1 MPVGNIFQKLHLRL
15 VAHSRPFSQSE
26 EEEEER
32 TLEDD
37 DEEEAPDIVMTWNMA
52 KYLPE
57 DGSIQVGRHKHVQEA
72 GAGCYEEFSVVDEKD
87 FSNVKNK
94 KQTWSW
100 SKLANFIES
109 FKKITTSEL
118 CTYHILCI
126 FCYFSIF
133 PSWIHMDPDS

>member
-1 MPVGNIFQKLHLRL
+1 MPVGNILQKLHLRL

-72 GAGCYEEFSVVDEKD
+72 GAGLWIRIHFFCRSGSGCFSQCGSG
-87 FSNVKNK
+87 FS
-94 KQTWSW
+94 
-100 SKLANFIES
+100 
-109 FKKITTSEL
+109 
-118 CTYHILCI
+118 
-126 FCYFSIF
+126 
-133 PSWIHMDPDS
+133 